1 MKSRST
7 RIFPTRCTVVSALA
21 VAILLPVITA
31 AQQKTKSPSD
41 QETEAIRRMVAAG
54 QKQQTADAPLD
65 LKLSGNDVTVET
77 LPTGEIVLMGND
89 ADLDILESFI
99 SMLDR
104 QIPEKDIVIHT
115 LAKASAEQV
124 AQKLESIIP
133 EVFPGIQE
141 LPDQSVSVQALSSS
155 VLLIAAPAERID
167 RIIQIIEAI
176 DEVEASLQDFEVM
189 RFQIKYR
196 KAGEVATQLEEVVKK
211 IQTKQGADAAEEVTF
226 DVNDADNS
234 ITIFGPETLRDQIQ
248 KIIDT
253 IDVEPAEGF
262 SHLKLVMYPLLNV
275 QADDMKSVLEEMLKS
290 AESGQ
295 DVQEAIRRLSVIKR
309 GADGSQ
315 SELQPLDL
323 DKPLRVLADKGT
335 NSLIIATIEKNI
347 EPLGEIVALLDGVPI
362 AHEMG
367 LEIFPLKFADAD
379 ALKELMEQ
387 MFDDGKK
394 LPERAPGGDRTE
406 AIPPDSVGS
415 AFMHN
420 INIKADKR
428 TNILIVS
435 GRPGQLALARTV
447 VEELDVPMS
456 AARFPL
462 RLLFCGQNVDSGRV
476 KAIVE
481 ELFTRRKETLEK
493 TDAGELAVA
502 REEVF
507 IAVDSRSNA
516 LIVSASES
524 NYDEIRSVVDELNVA
539 IDRLVDN
546 IRIINCENTH
556 AADLATKV
564 DELWERKSRLRSQ
577 DELPEDKPILVADT
591 RSNALIVA
599 SSNEDFAEISDLVA
613 KLEAQPLS
621 PIAEIR
627 LLTLQNN
634 DASQVSDMLK
644 QLFEERAQQRL
655 AQGQEENPADRVAV
669 AADPATNTMLIA
681 SSKENYNEMMRIIDA
696 IDVEP
701 DMDGV
706 VNIYVLQNAEAQ
718 PVADKIQ
725 ELFDQGLYSPM
736 AGIGDNAIVEER
748 KKVAIIADVRSNAI
762 IVSASKPNLSIVQ
775 SLIERMD
782 GEISDLFAENY
793 KLIPLLH
800 ADAVKLV
807 GMLDKLFDGQAS
819 AASDQDIYPKPTII
833 ADARSNTLI
842 ITGTRDALGRC
853 GDLVSQLDRPAGP
866 PTSVFEVYT
875 LAHGSAAKLATRMQ
889 ELFDQRSEGQDDAA
903 TPIFIQAD
911 ETSNSLIAS
920 AARDDHVL
928 IVGLLELLDKPSNI
942 AKQFHIF
949 PLHAGRAEAIAETMD
964 QLFQQQAEGS
974 SGRADAIA
982 VQADPRSNSLVV
994 WASASEMDNIATIVE
1009 KLDTARPA
1017 VEMMMRVVRL
1027 KQALAEDFAESFE
1040 ETLMGGQTS
1049 GGDDQEAIIV
1059 SFIQKNDDG
1068 TEVLRKLLRQ
1078 DITIN
1083 PDPRTNSLMVMAP
1096 AESMDML
1103 EALILDFDS
1112 IAPAAAEIS
1121 FYQLA
1126 NADAE
1131 EVKERLDELFST
1143 EEQDSD
1149 DNLEQRIVFGGE
1161 GGGTVQVSGD
1171 AGGNRQMIRFTADR
1185 RTNSIIAAGN
1195 RVDLDM
1201 AEELIRMLDS
1211 QDIDERIQEVYR
1223 PRHITASVMAEN
1235 LTQFVE
1241 AENDVLGELDDESS
1255 VRRRAEKQISVVGD
1269 EDTNLLLVGTSPKYY
1284 DDVNELIRQIDRPEP
1299 QVMISVLIAEVSV
1312 DDRFELGV
1320 EFAAQDLHF
1329 SQNATTGRNGV
1340 IQGNGFDVIAGTD
1353 IGAAGAGFGGLSLT
1367 ISGEDFAFLFRALD
1381 SQGQLEVLSRP
1392 TLLVQNNATGN
1403 ITIGDRVPIVSGTTS
1418 AGGQSSTQIQYEEV
1432 GIILDVTPHINPDG
1446 YVNLEIA
1453 PEISQISNQALQVSE
1468 GLVATVFSQRTAE
1481 TTVTVRDGETVIL
1494 GGLITETVED
1504 AETKAPILGDIP
1516 FLGDFFKTTT
1526 KISNKTELLIVLT
1539 VDVVRDEYELR
1550 EASEH
1555 ERDLAEFL
1563 PDRVK
1568 RHRLMQGMRIKPDDD
1583 VFGPVEDIENGMPAE
1598 PATTPKRDKGIYG
1611 PSLKTYGPATPTA
1624 AKKVNQNPE
1633 HAAARRYGPRLVRDD
1648 SK

>member
-7 RIFPTRCTVVSALA
+7 RAFLTRCSFASAFAIASVFSFVA
-21 VAILLPVITA
+21 V
-31 AQQKTKSPSD
+31 AQQKPKSQQD
-41 QETEAIRRMVAAG
+41 QETEAMRRMIAAG
-54 QKQQTADAPLD
+54 QKQQGVDAPLD

-77 LPTGEIVLMGND
+77 LPTGEIVIMGND
-89 ADLDILESFI
+89 TDLNILESFI
-99 SMLDR
+99 NMIDR
-104 QIPEKDIVIHT
+104 EIPEKEVVIHT

-124 AQKLESIIP
+124 ATKLESIIP
-133 EVFPGIQE
+133 EVYPGIQE
-141 LPDQSVSVQALSSS
+141 LPDQSIAVQALSSS
-155 VLLIAAPAERID
+155 VLLIAAPEQRVD
-167 RIIQIIEAI
+167 RILQIIEAI
-176 DEVEASLQDFEVM
+176 DEVEASLPDFEIM
-189 RFQIKYR
+189 RFQIQYR
-196 KAGEVATQLEEVVKK
+196 KAAEVATQLEEVVKK
-211 IQTKQGADAAEEVTF
+211 IQTKQGAETAEEVTF

-234 ITIFGPETLRDQIQ
+234 ITIFGPASLKDQIQ
-248 KIIDT
+248 NIINT

-275 QADDMKSVLEEMLKS
+275 SAEDMKSVLEDMLKS
-290 AESGQ
+290 ASGEQ

-309 GADGSQ
+309 GPDGSQ
-315 SELQPLDL
+315 TELQPLDL
-323 DKPLRVLADKGT
+323 DKPLRVLSDKGT

-347 EPLGEIVALLDGVPI
+347 EPLGEIVQLLDGVPI

-367 LEIFPLKFADAD
+367 LKIFSLKFADAD

-406 AIPPDSVGS
+406 AIPPDPVGE

-420 INIKADKR
+420 VNIKADKR

-435 GRPGQLALARTV
+435 GRQRQLDLARTV

-462 RLLFCGQNVDSGRV
+462 KLLFCGQNVDAGRV
-476 KAIVE
+476 KGIVE
-481 ELFTRRKETLEK
+481 ELFTKRKETLEK

-516 LIVSASES
+516 LIVSANES
-524 NYDEIRSVVDELNVA
+524 NFDEIQSVVGELNVA

-556 AADLATKV
+556 AADLATKI
-564 DELWERKSRLRSQ
+564 DELWERKNRLRSE

-591 RSNALIVA
+591 RSNALIIA
-599 SSNEDFAEISDLVA
+599 SSNEDFAEISDLIA

-627 LLTLQNN
+627 LVTLENN

-681 SSKENYNEMMRIIDA
+681 CSRENFDEMSRIIDA

-701 DMDGV
+701 DMEGV
-706 VNIYVLQNAEAQ
+706 ISIFVLQNAEAQ

-725 ELFDQGLYSPM
+725 ELFDQGLYNPTV
-736 AGIGDNAIVEER
+736 GLGDNAIAEER
-748 KKVAIIADVRSNAI
+748 KKVAIIADVRSNSI
-762 IVSASKPNLSIVQ
+762 IVSASKPNLSIVET
-775 SLIERMD
+775 LIERMD

-793 KLIPLLH
+793 KLIPLTH

-807 GMLDKLFDGQAS
+807 DILDKLFEGQAS
-819 AASDQDIYPKPTII
+819 STSDQDIFPKPTII

-842 ITGTRDALGRC
+842 ITGTRDAISRC
-853 GDLVSQLDRPAGP
+853 GGLITQLDRPAGP
-866 PTSVFEVYT
+866 PSSVFEVYA
-875 LAHGSAAKLATRMQ
+875 LQHGSAAKLATRMQ
-889 ELFDQRSEGQDDAA
+889 ELFDKRTEGQDEAG

-920 AARDDHVL
+920 AARDDHAL
-928 IVGLLELLDKPSNI
+928 IEGLLELLDKPSNI

-949 PLHAGRAEAIAETMD
+949 PLQAGRAETIAETMD
-964 QLFQQQAEGS
+964 QLFQQQAEGA

-994 WASASEMDNIATIVE
+994 WASASEMDNIAAIVE

-1040 ETLMGGQTS
+1040 ETLMGGQS
-1049 GGDDQEAIIV
+1049 GGSDDEEAVIV
-1059 SFIQKNDDG
+1059 SFVQRHDDG
-1068 TEVLRKLLRQ
+1068 TETVRKLLRQ
-1078 DITIN
+1078 DITLN

-1103 EALILDFDS
+1103 EALIQDFDS
-1112 IAPAAAEIS
+1112 IAPVAAEIS

-1131 EVKERLDELFST
+1131 EVKERLDEIFQT
-1143 EEQDSD
+1143 EEQGGGE
-1149 DNLEQRIVFGGE
+1149 NLEQRIVFGGE
-1161 GGGTVQVSGD
+1161 GGGAVSISGE
-1171 AGGNRQMIRFTADR
+1171 GGTSRQMIRFTADR

-1195 RVDLDM
+1195 RVDIEM
-1201 AEELIRMLDS
+1201 AEDLIRMLDS

-1223 PRHITASVMAEN
+1223 PRNIPAGAMAAN

-1241 AENDVLGELDDESS
+1241 AENQLLQDIDDQSS
-1255 VRRRAEKQISVVGD
+1255 ARRRAEKQISVVGD
-1269 EDTNLLLVGTSPKYY
+1269 EDTNVLLVGTSPRYY
-1284 DDVNELIRQIDRPEP
+1284 DDVAELIRQIDRPEP

-1329 SQNATTGRNGV
+1329 SQNATTGPNGV
-1340 IQGNGFDVIAGTD
+1340 IQGNGFDIIAGTD

-1516 FLGDFFKTTT
+1516 YLGDLFKTTT

-1550 EASEH
+1550 EASEY

-1568 RHRLMQGMRIKPDDD
+1568 RHRLMQGMRIKAGDD
-1583 VFGPVEDIENGMPAE
+1583 VFGPVEDGTNGTPVDQ
-1598 PATTPKRDKGIYG
+1598 PTPKRDKGIYG

-1624 AKKVNQNPE
+1624 AKESDKKAKQ
-1633 HAAARRYGPRLVRDD
+1633 AAVKKQYGPRLVRDE
-1648 SK
+1648 S